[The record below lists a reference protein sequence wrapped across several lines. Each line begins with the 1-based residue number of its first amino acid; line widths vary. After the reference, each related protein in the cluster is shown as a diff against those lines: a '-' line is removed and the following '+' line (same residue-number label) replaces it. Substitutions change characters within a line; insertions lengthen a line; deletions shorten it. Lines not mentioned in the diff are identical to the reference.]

1 MPACAVARF
10 VYAPARL
17 DAVLSRLADCV
28 RPPSPVAAILR
39 AVTLLGAAW
48 KELTEEEKAP
58 FEAKAAE
65 DKERYA
71 KECEAAGIEVKQ
83 PKEKAEKAEGAPKE
97 KKEKAPKEEKKKV
110 IKMTK
115 PPKEAKDVYAWHF
128 KGNL

>member
-1 MPACAVARF
+1 M
-10 VYAPARL
+10 
-17 DAVLSRLADCV
+17 
-28 RPPSPVAAILR
+28 
-39 AVTLLGAAW
+39 TLLGAAW

-97 KKEKAPKEEKKKV
+97 KAPKEEKKKV

>member
-1 MPACAVARF
+1 M
-10 VYAPARL
+10 
-17 DAVLSRLADCV
+17 
-28 RPPSPVAAILR
+28 R

-83 PKEKAEKAEGAPKE
+83 PKEKKPPKE
-97 KKEKAPKEEKKKV
+97 KKVRGPKRGGARRGLCTLPAEV
-110 IKMTK
+110 GAAGSC
-115 PPKEAKDVYAWHF
+115 PGGGWRSF
-128 KGNL
+128 

>member
-10 VYAPARL
+10 VYAAARL

-28 RPPSPVAAILR
+28 RPPSPVAVILR

-83 PKEKAEKAEGAPKE
+83 PKEKKPPKE
-97 KKEKAPKEEKKKV
+97 KKVRGPKRGGARRGLCTLPEV
-110 IKMTK
+110 GAAGSC
-115 PPKEAKDVYAWHF
+115 PGGGWRSF
-128 KGNL
+128 

>member
-1 MPACAVARF
+1 MCSPPPARSRCLHPLP
-10 VYAPARL
+10 APAPQANPEAPPPEMMKL
-17 DAVLSRLADCV
+17 LA
-28 RPPSPVAAILR
+28 
-39 AVTLLGAAW
+39 AAW

-97 KKEKAPKEEKKKV
+97 KAPKEEKKKV